1 MLDYLRGKARNRR
14 LWLLR
19 ATASRPAFSPKERVA
34 MGKGTR
40 LKIGPV
46 AVLVLLALLTLLVV
60 KRRHLTAEEAAD
72 DAARVGVKVG
82 DTVVRDERAAV
93 AVIVLVALFGFVTWT
108 ALRAKK
114 GEDKAAPPARES
126 SASGTTGPTTPDRSS
141 SGPAA

>member
-19 ATASRPAFSPKERVA
+19 TTDSRPACSPKERVA
-34 MGKGTR
+34 MEKGTR

-72 DAARVGVKVG
+72 DAMRVGVKLEERAF
-82 DTVVRDERAAV
+82 RDEYGQV
-93 AVIVLVALFGFVTWT
+93 AFLALVALFGFVTWT
-108 ALRAKK
+108 ALRAKE
-114 GEDKAAPPARES
+114 GEDKAAPPAKES
-126 SASGTTGPTTPDRSS
+126 SASGTTEPTAGARSS
-141 SGPAA
+141 SGPAT